1 MLAKGII
8 LYGTFRRCENHDD
21 LAEELVRNE
30 QFRSRY
36 EQDYLNPLD
45 FLIFRCNAVKI
56 GNEWS
61 PISQW
66 VAVYSSNNL
75 YAERWIAALE
85 EKEMV
90 SLERMTI

>member
-1 MLAKGII
+1 MITKGII
-8 LYGTFRRCENHDD
+8 LFGTFRRCENHDA

-45 FLIFRCNAVKI
+45 FLIFSCNAVKI

>member
-1 MLAKGII
+1 MITKGII
-8 LYGTFRRCENHDD
+8 LFGTFRRCENHDA
-21 LAEELVRNE
+21 LAEELV
-30 QFRSRY
+30 RY

>member
-1 MLAKGII
+1 MITKGII
-8 LYGTFRRCENHDD
+8 LFGTFRRCENHDA

-56 GNEWS
+56 EMSGHPFRNGWQS
-61 PISQW
+61 IPPITFTQ
-66 VAVYSSNNL
+66 
-75 YAERWIAALE
+75 
-85 EKEMV
+85 KGG
-90 SLERMTI
+90 

>member
-1 MLAKGII
+1 
-8 LYGTFRRCENHDD
+8 
-21 LAEELVRNE
+21 
-30 QFRSRY
+30 
-36 EQDYLNPLD
+36 
-45 FLIFRCNAVKI
+45 VKI